1 MKDYKG
7 IYHGTTST
15 TNYYEF
21 GAHFQYL
28 ELYNAL
34 NKLKKEK
41 AENIPLNDDSLL
53 KLENK
58 EEKEPSKK
66 RKKYKLKTLDI
77 KDIKE
82 SKKYL
87 GLETDINE
95 KSKEKGKNKFSTI
108 EEEQENNIK
117 ENRRKKS
124 RLLTKSLDKI
134 VLPKIKIKNLNNED
148 NSKDKILSP
157 IKLLEEKKD
166 KNNYQIGRLSKSLD
180 LKKKNA
186 SEKKDN
192 FPKINSNYFK
202 DIIIEEKDNKE
213 MVEETQSRFKDN
225 NESIKIFNNNE
236 DNNIRKGK
244 ILKKLATRR
253 MERISLINNEQEKN
267 IELLP
272 KSSIKLDRL
281 KSIFEKEKEIKRI
294 NLFLGQKNNYS
305 TNNRNLM
312 NEEMAQQ
319 IHNLKMQILSNPG
332 GK

>member
-21 GAHFQYL
+21 GAHFKYL
-28 ELYNAL
+28 ELYNVL

-41 AENIPLNDDSLL
+41 TENIPLNDDSLL

-66 RKKYKLKTLDI
+66 RKKYKLKTLDV

-82 SKKYL
+82 SKRYL

-117 ENRRKKS
+117 DNRRKKS

-166 KNNYQIGRLSKSLD
+166 KNNYQIGRLSKSLN
-180 LKKKNA
+180 LKKKSA
-186 SEKKDN
+186 IQKKDN
-192 FPKINSNYFK
+192 FPKINSNYFR

-253 MERISLINNEQEKN
+253 MERVSLINNEQEKN

>member
-21 GAHFQYL
+21 GAHFKYL

-41 AENIPLNDDSLL
+41 TENIPLNDDSLL

-66 RKKYKLKTLDI
+66 RKKYKLKTLDV

-95 KSKEKGKNKFSTI
+95 KSKEKGNKEFSTI

-244 ILKKLATRR
+244 ILKKLSTRR
-253 MERISLINNEQEKN
+253 IERVSLINNEQEKN
-267 IELLP
+267 FELLP

>member
-21 GAHFQYL
+21 GAHFKYL

-41 AENIPLNDDSLL
+41 TENIPLNDDSLL

-95 KSKEKGKNKFSTI
+95 KSKEKGKKFSTI

-117 ENRRKKS
+117 DNRRKKS

-180 LKKKNA
+180 LKKKSA
-186 SEKKDN
+186 IEKKDN
-192 FPKINSNYFK
+192 FPKINSNYFR

-244 ILKKLATRR
+244 ILKKLSTRR
-253 MERISLINNEQEKN
+253 MERVSLINNEQEKN
-267 IELLP
+267 FELLP

>member
-34 NKLKKEK
+34 NKLKKER

-66 RKKYKLKTLDI
+66 RKKYKLKTLDV

-82 SKKYL
+82 SKRYL

-95 KSKEKGKNKFSTI
+95 KSKEKGKKFSTI

-117 ENRRKKS
+117 DNRRKKS

-157 IKLLEEKKD
+157 IKLLEEKKN

-180 LKKKNA
+180 LKKKSA
-186 SEKKDN
+186 IEKKDN

-267 IELLP
+267 FELLP

>member
-34 NKLKKEK
+34 NKLKKERT
-41 AENIPLNDDSLL
+41 ENIPLNDDSLL

-77 KDIKE
+77 KDLKE

-166 KNNYQIGRLSKSLD
+166 KNNYQIGRLSKSLN
-180 LKKKNA
+180 LKKKSA
-186 SEKKDN
+186 IEKKDN
-192 FPKINSNYFK
+192 FPKINSNYFR

-253 MERISLINNEQEKN
+253 MERVSLINNEQEKN
-267 IELLP
+267 FELLP

>member
-34 NKLKKEK
+34 NKLKKER

-95 KSKEKGKNKFSTI
+95 KSKEKGKKFSTI

-117 ENRRKKS
+117 DNRRKKS

-157 IKLLEEKKD
+157 IKLLDEKKD

-186 SEKKDN
+186 SEKKEN

-202 DIIIEEKDNKE
+202 DIIIEEKNNKE

-253 MERISLINNEQEKN
+253 MERVSLINNEQEKN

-319 IHNLKMQILSNPG
+319 IHNLKMQILNNPG

>member
-34 NKLKKEK
+34 NKLKKERT
-41 AENIPLNDDSLL
+41 ENIPLNDDSLL
-53 KLENK
+53 KIENK

-95 KSKEKGKNKFSTI
+95 KLKEKGKKEFSTI

-117 ENRRKKS
+117 DNRRKKS

-134 VLPKIKIKNLNNED
+134 VLPKIKIKNLKNED

-157 IKLLEEKKD
+157 IKLLDEKKD
-166 KNNYQIGRLSKSLD
+166 KNNYQIGRLSKSLN
-180 LKKKNA
+180 LKKK
-186 SEKKDN
+186 SVREKKEN
-192 FPKINSNYFK
+192 FPKINSKYFK
-202 DIIIEEKDNKE
+202 DIIIEEKNNKE
-213 MVEETQSRFKDN
+213 LVEETQSKFKDN

-236 DNNIRKGK
+236 DNNIRKVK
-244 ILKKLATRR
+244 NLKKLSTRR
-253 MERISLINNEQEKN
+253 MERLSLINNEQEKN
-267 IELLP
+267 FELLP

>member
-34 NKLKKEK
+34 NKLKKER

-66 RKKYKLKTLDI
+66 RKKYKLKTLDV

-95 KSKEKGKNKFSTI
+95 KSKEKGKKFSTI

-117 ENRRKKS
+117 DNRRKKS

-166 KNNYQIGRLSKSLD
+166 KNNYQIGRLSKSLN
-180 LKKKNA
+180 LKKKND

-202 DIIIEEKDNKE
+202 DIIIEEKNNKE
-213 MVEETQSRFKDN
+213 MIEETQSRFKDN

-253 MERISLINNEQEKN
+253 MERVSLINNEQEKN

>member
-34 NKLKKEK
+34 NKLKKERT
-41 AENIPLNDDSLL
+41 ENIPLNDDSLL
-53 KLENK
+53 KIENK

-95 KSKEKGKNKFSTI
+95 KLKEKGKKEFSTI

-117 ENRRKKS
+117 DNRRKKS

-134 VLPKIKIKNLNNED
+134 VLPKIKIKNLKNED

-157 IKLLEEKKD
+157 IKLLDEKKD
-166 KNNYQIGRLSKSLD
+166 KNNYQIGRLSKSLN
-180 LKKKNA
+180 LKKK
-186 SEKKDN
+186 SVREKKEN

-202 DIIIEEKDNKE
+202 DIIIEEKNNKE
-213 MVEETQSRFKDN
+213 LVEETQSKFKDN

-236 DNNIRKGK
+236 DNNIRKVK
-244 ILKKLATRR
+244 NLKKLSTRR
-253 MERISLINNEQEKN
+253 MERLSLINNEQEKN
-267 IELLP
+267 FELLP

>member
-7 IYHGTTST
+7 IYHGTTNT

-77 KDIKE
+77 KGIKE

-95 KSKEKGKNKFSTI
+95 KSKEKGKKFSTI

-117 ENRRKKS
+117 DNRRKKS

-166 KNNYQIGRLSKSLD
+166 KNNYQIGRLSKSLN
-180 LKKKNA
+180 LKKKSA
-186 SEKKDN
+186 IEKKDN

-202 DIIIEEKDNKE
+202 DIIIEEKNNKE

-253 MERISLINNEQEKN
+253 MERVSLINNEQEKN
-267 IELLP
+267 FELLP

>member
-66 RKKYKLKTLDI
+66 RKKYKLKTLDV

-95 KSKEKGKNKFSTI
+95 KSKEKGKKFSTI

-117 ENRRKKS
+117 DNRRKKS

-166 KNNYQIGRLSKSLD
+166 KNNYQIGRLSKSLN
-180 LKKKNA
+180 LKKKND

-202 DIIIEEKDNKE
+202 DIIIEEKNNKE
-213 MVEETQSRFKDN
+213 MIEETQSRFKDN

-253 MERISLINNEQEKN
+253 MERVSLINNEQEKN
-267 IELLP
+267 VELLP

>member
-34 NKLKKEK
+34 NKLKKER

-117 ENRRKKS
+117 DNRRKKS

-202 DIIIEEKDNKE
+202 DIIIEEKNNKE

-244 ILKKLATRR
+244 ILKKLSTRR
-253 MERISLINNEQEKN
+253 MERVSLINNEQEKN
-267 IELLP
+267 FELLP

>member
-41 AENIPLNDDSLL
+41 TENIPLNDDSLL

-66 RKKYKLKTLDI
+66 RKKYKLKTLDV

-117 ENRRKKS
+117 DNRRKKS

-157 IKLLEEKKD
+157 IKLLDEKKD
-166 KNNYQIGRLSKSLD
+166 KNNYQIGRLSKSLN
-180 LKKKNA
+180 LKKKSA
-186 SEKKDN
+186 IEKKDN
-192 FPKINSNYFK
+192 FPKINSNYFR

-244 ILKKLATRR
+244 ILKKLSTRR
-253 MERISLINNEQEKN
+253 MERVSLINNEQEKN
-267 IELLP
+267 FELLP

>member
-34 NKLKKEK
+34 NKLKKERT
-41 AENIPLNDDSLL
+41 ENIPLNDDSLL

-77 KDIKE
+77 KDLKE

-117 ENRRKKS
+117 DNRRKKS

-253 MERISLINNEQEKN
+253 MERVSLINNEQEKN
-267 IELLP
+267 VELLP

>member
-34 NKLKKEK
+34 NKLKKER

-66 RKKYKLKTLDI
+66 RKKYKLKTLDV

-87 GLETDINE
+87 GLETDINV
-95 KSKEKGKNKFSTI
+95 KSKEKGKKEFSTI

-117 ENRRKKS
+117 DNRRKKS

-166 KNNYQIGRLSKSLD
+166 KNNYQIGRLSKSLN
-180 LKKKNA
+180 LKKKSA
-186 SEKKDN
+186 IEKKDN
-192 FPKINSNYFK
+192 FPKINSNYFR

-253 MERISLINNEQEKN
+253 IERVSLINNEQEKN
-267 IELLP
+267 FELLP

>member
-34 NKLKKEK
+34 NKLKKER

-66 RKKYKLKTLDI
+66 RKKYKLKTLDV

-95 KSKEKGKNKFSTI
+95 KSKEKGKNKFSII

-117 ENRRKKS
+117 DNRRKKS

-180 LKKKNA
+180 LKKKSA
-186 SEKKDN
+186 IEKKDN
-192 FPKINSNYFK
+192 FPKINSNYFR

-244 ILKKLATRR
+244 ILKKLSTRR

-319 IHNLKMQILSNPG
+319 IHNLKMQILNNPG

>member
-34 NKLKKEK
+34 NKLKKER

-66 RKKYKLKTLDI
+66 RKKYKLKTLDV

-117 ENRRKKS
+117 DNRRKKS

-180 LKKKNA
+180 LKKKSA
-186 SEKKDN
+186 IEKKDN
-192 FPKINSNYFK
+192 FPKINSNYFR

-244 ILKKLATRR
+244 ILKKLSTRR
-253 MERISLINNEQEKN
+253 MERVSLINNEQEKN
-267 IELLP
+267 FELLP

>member
-77 KDIKE
+77 KGIKE

-87 GLETDINE
+87 GLETEINE
-95 KSKEKGKNKFSTI
+95 KSKEKGKKFSTI

-117 ENRRKKS
+117 DNRRKKS

-166 KNNYQIGRLSKSLD
+166 KNNYQIGRLSKSLN

-244 ILKKLATRR
+244 ILKKLSTRR
-253 MERISLINNEQEKN
+253 MERVSLINNEQEKN
-267 IELLP
+267 FELLP

>member
-34 NKLKKEK
+34 NKLKKER

-95 KSKEKGKNKFSTI
+95 KSKEKGKKEFATI

-117 ENRRKKS
+117 DNRRKKS

-157 IKLLEEKKD
+157 IKFLEEKKD
-166 KNNYQIGRLSKSLD
+166 KNNYQIGRLSKSLN
-180 LKKKNA
+180 LKKKSA
-186 SEKKDN
+186 IEKKDN
-192 FPKINSNYFK
+192 FPKINSNYFR

>member
-34 NKLKKEK
+34 NKLKKER

-66 RKKYKLKTLDI
+66 RKKYKLKTLDV

-95 KSKEKGKNKFSTI
+95 KSKEKGKKFSTI

-117 ENRRKKS
+117 DNRRKKS

-166 KNNYQIGRLSKSLD
+166 KNNYQIGRLSKSLN
-180 LKKKNA
+180 LKKKND

-202 DIIIEEKDNKE
+202 DIIIEEKNNKE

-253 MERISLINNEQEKN
+253 MERVSLINNEQEKN
-267 IELLP
+267 VELLP

>member
-41 AENIPLNDDSLL
+41 TENIPLNDDSLL

-95 KSKEKGKNKFSTI
+95 KSKEKGKKFSTI

-157 IKLLEEKKD
+157 IKLLDEKKD
-166 KNNYQIGRLSKSLD
+166 KNNYQIGRLSKSLN
-180 LKKKNA
+180 LKKKSA
-186 SEKKDN
+186 IEKKDN

-244 ILKKLATRR
+244 ILKKLSTRR
-253 MERISLINNEQEKN
+253 MERVSLINNEQEKN
-267 IELLP
+267 FELLP

>member
-21 GAHFQYL
+21 GAHFKYL

-41 AENIPLNDDSLL
+41 TENIPLNDDSLL

-66 RKKYKLKTLDI
+66 RKKYKLKTLDV

-95 KSKEKGKNKFSTI
+95 KSKEKGKKFSTI

-117 ENRRKKS
+117 DNRRKKS

-166 KNNYQIGRLSKSLD
+166 KNNYQIGRLSKSLN
-180 LKKKNA
+180 LKKKSA
-186 SEKKDN
+186 SEKKEN
-192 FPKINSNYFK
+192 FPKINSNYFR

-267 IELLP
+267 VELLP

-319 IHNLKMQILSNPG
+319 IHNLKMQILNNPG

>member
-34 NKLKKEK
+34 NKLKKER

-192 FPKINSNYFK
+192 FPKINSNYFR

-244 ILKKLATRR
+244 ILKKLSTRR
-253 MERISLINNEQEKN
+253 MERVSLINNEQEKN
-267 IELLP
+267 VELLP

>member
-34 NKLKKEK
+34 NKLKKER

-77 KDIKE
+77 KDLKE

-117 ENRRKKS
+117 DNRRKKS

-166 KNNYQIGRLSKSLD
+166 KNNYQIGRLSKSLN
-180 LKKKNA
+180 LKKKSA
-186 SEKKDN
+186 IEKKDN
-192 FPKINSNYFK
+192 FPKINSNYFR

-244 ILKKLATRR
+244 ILKKLSTRR

-267 IELLP
+267 VELLP

>member
-7 IYHGTTST
+7 IYQGTTST

-34 NKLKKEK
+34 NKLKKERT
-41 AENIPLNDDSLL
+41 ENIPLNDDSLL
-53 KLENK
+53 KIENK

-95 KSKEKGKNKFSTI
+95 KLKEKGKKEFSTI

-117 ENRRKKS
+117 DNRRKKS

-134 VLPKIKIKNLNNED
+134 VLPKIKIKNLKNED

-157 IKLLEEKKD
+157 IKLLDEKKD
-166 KNNYQIGRLSKSLD
+166 KNNYQIGRLSKSLN
-180 LKKKNA
+180 LKKK
-186 SEKKDN
+186 SVREKKEN
-192 FPKINSNYFK
+192 FPKINSKYFK
-202 DIIIEEKDNKE
+202 DIIIEEKNNKE
-213 MVEETQSRFKDN
+213 LVEETQSKFKDN

-236 DNNIRKGK
+236 DNNIRKVK
-244 ILKKLATRR
+244 NLKKLSTRR
-253 MERISLINNEQEKN
+253 MERLSLINNEQEKN
-267 IELLP
+267 FELLP

>member
-34 NKLKKEK
+34 NKLKKER

-117 ENRRKKS
+117 DNRRKKS

-186 SEKKDN
+186 SEKKEN
-192 FPKINSNYFK
+192 FPKINSNYFR
-202 DIIIEEKDNKE
+202 DIIIEEKNNKE

-244 ILKKLATRR
+244 ILKKLSTRR
-253 MERISLINNEQEKN
+253 MERVSLINNEQEKN
-267 IELLP
+267 FELLP

>member
-34 NKLKKEK
+34 NKLKKER

-66 RKKYKLKTLDI
+66 RKKYKLKTLDV

-180 LKKKNA
+180 LKKKSA
-186 SEKKDN
+186 IEKKDN
-192 FPKINSNYFK
+192 FPKINSNYFR

-253 MERISLINNEQEKN
+253 MERVSLINNEQEKN
-267 IELLP
+267 FELLP

>member
-21 GAHFQYL
+21 GAHFKYL

-166 KNNYQIGRLSKSLD
+166 KNNYQIGRLSKSLN

-192 FPKINSNYFK
+192 FPKINSNYFR

-244 ILKKLATRR
+244 ILKKLSTRR
-253 MERISLINNEQEKN
+253 MERVSLINNEQEKN
-267 IELLP
+267 FELLP

>member
-34 NKLKKEK
+34 NKLKKER

-66 RKKYKLKTLDI
+66 RKKYKLKTLDV

-117 ENRRKKS
+117 DNRRKKS

-157 IKLLEEKKD
+157 IKLLDEKKD
-166 KNNYQIGRLSKSLD
+166 KNNYQIGRLSKSLN
-180 LKKKNA
+180 LKKKSA
-186 SEKKDN
+186 IEKKDN
-192 FPKINSNYFK
+192 FPKINSNYFR

-244 ILKKLATRR
+244 ILKKLSTRR
-253 MERISLINNEQEKN
+253 MERVSLINNEQEKN
-267 IELLP
+267 FELLP

>member
-34 NKLKKEK
+34 NKLKKER
-41 AENIPLNDDSLL
+41 AEDIPLNDDSLL

-95 KSKEKGKNKFSTI
+95 KSKEKGKKFSTI

-157 IKLLEEKKD
+157 IKLLDEKKD
-166 KNNYQIGRLSKSLD
+166 KNNYQIGRLSKSLN
-180 LKKKNA
+180 LKKKSA
-186 SEKKDN
+186 SEKKEN
-192 FPKINSNYFK
+192 FPKINSNYFR
-202 DIIIEEKDNKE
+202 DIIIEDKDNKE

-253 MERISLINNEQEKN
+253 IERVSLINNEQEKN

>member
-34 NKLKKEK
+34 NKLKKER

-66 RKKYKLKTLDI
+66 RKKYKLKTLDV

-117 ENRRKKS
+117 DNRRKKS

-244 ILKKLATRR
+244 ILKKLSTRR
-253 MERISLINNEQEKN
+253 MERVSLINNEQEKN
-267 IELLP
+267 FELLP

>member
-77 KDIKE
+77 KGIKE

-95 KSKEKGKNKFSTI
+95 KSKEKGKKFSTI

-166 KNNYQIGRLSKSLD
+166 KNNYQIGRLSKSLN

-202 DIIIEEKDNKE
+202 DIIIEEKNNKE

-253 MERISLINNEQEKN
+253 MERVSLINNEQEKN
-267 IELLP
+267 FELLP

>member
-34 NKLKKEK
+34 NKLKKER

-95 KSKEKGKNKFSTI
+95 KSKEKGKKFSTI

-157 IKLLEEKKD
+157 IKLLDEKKD
-166 KNNYQIGRLSKSLD
+166 KNNYQIGRLSKSLN
-180 LKKKNA
+180 LKKKSA
-186 SEKKDN
+186 IEKKDN
-192 FPKINSNYFK
+192 FPKINSNYFR
-202 DIIIEEKDNKE
+202 DIIIEEKNNKE

-244 ILKKLATRR
+244 ILKKLSTRR
-253 MERISLINNEQEKN
+253 MERVSLINNEQEKN
-267 IELLP
+267 VELLP
-272 KSSIKLDRL
+272 KSGIKLDRL

-312 NEEMAQQ
+312 NEEMAQH
-319 IHNLKMQILSNPG
+319 IHNLKMQILNNPG

>member
-77 KDIKE
+77 KGIKE

-87 GLETDINE
+87 GLETEINE
-95 KSKEKGKNKFSTI
+95 KSKEKGKKFSTI

-117 ENRRKKS
+117 DNRRKKS

-157 IKLLEEKKD
+157 IKLLDEKKD
-166 KNNYQIGRLSKSLD
+166 KNNYQIGRLSKSLN

-192 FPKINSNYFK
+192 FPKINSNYFR

-244 ILKKLATRR
+244 ILKKLSTRR
-253 MERISLINNEQEKN
+253 MERVSLINNEQEKN
-267 IELLP
+267 FELLP

>member
-66 RKKYKLKTLDI
+66 RKKYKLKTLDV

-82 SKKYL
+82 SKRYL

-180 LKKKNA
+180 LKKKSA
-186 SEKKDN
+186 IEKKDN
-192 FPKINSNYFK
+192 FPKINSNYFR

>member
-34 NKLKKEK
+34 NKLKKER

-66 RKKYKLKTLDI
+66 RKKFKLKTLDI
-77 KDIKE
+77 KGIKE

-157 IKLLEEKKD
+157 IKLLDEKKD
-166 KNNYQIGRLSKSLD
+166 KNNYQIGRMSKSLD
-180 LKKKNA
+180 LKKKSA
-186 SEKKDN
+186 IEKKDN
-192 FPKINSNYFK
+192 FPKINSNYFR

-244 ILKKLATRR
+244 ILKKLSTRR
-253 MERISLINNEQEKN
+253 MERVSLINNEQEKN
-267 IELLP
+267 FELLP
-272 KSSIKLDRL
+272 KSSIKFDRL

>member
-34 NKLKKEK
+34 NKLKKER

-66 RKKYKLKTLDI
+66 RKKYKLKTLDV

-95 KSKEKGKNKFSTI
+95 KSKEKGKKFSTI

-117 ENRRKKS
+117 DNRRKKS

-192 FPKINSNYFK
+192 FPKINSNYFR

-253 MERISLINNEQEKN
+253 IERVSLINNEQEKN
-267 IELLP
+267 FELLP

>member
-34 NKLKKEK
+34 NKLKKER

>member
-34 NKLKKEK
+34 NKLKKER

-192 FPKINSNYFK
+192 FPKINSNYFR

-319 IHNLKMQILSNPG
+319 IHNLKMQILNNPG

>member
-34 NKLKKEK
+34 NKLKKER

-95 KSKEKGKNKFSTI
+95 KSKEKGKKFSTI

-117 ENRRKKS
+117 DNRRKKS

-166 KNNYQIGRLSKSLD
+166 KNNYQIGRLSKSLN
-180 LKKKNA
+180 LKKKSA
-186 SEKKDN
+186 IEKKDN

-244 ILKKLATRR
+244 ILKKLSTRR
-253 MERISLINNEQEKN
+253 MERVSLINNEQEKN
-267 IELLP
+267 FELLP